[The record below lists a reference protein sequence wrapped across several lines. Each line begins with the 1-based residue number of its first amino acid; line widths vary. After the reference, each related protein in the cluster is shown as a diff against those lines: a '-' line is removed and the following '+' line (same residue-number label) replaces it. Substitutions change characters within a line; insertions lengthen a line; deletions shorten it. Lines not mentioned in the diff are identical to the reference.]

1 MSKRGRVGV
10 SASFLNE
17 VPFDLIEKRRSGRGR
32 RGVGSSKGGIDSNS
46 ESLMESPRG
55 DDMTAKALLE
65 SLLPQTL
72 IENSNEEKNST
83 PNTPMKKLANS
94 PDKKA
99 EIKII
104 QKGIILIFQKN
115 FWANFDFFFFSF

>member
-32 RGVGSSKGGIDSNS
+32 RGVGSSKSGIDSNS

-83 PNTPMKKLANS
+83 PNTPMKKLTNS

-99 EIKII
+99 EVKII
-104 QKGIILIFQKN
+104 QKGITLNNLEFITK
-115 FWANFDFFFFSF
+115 